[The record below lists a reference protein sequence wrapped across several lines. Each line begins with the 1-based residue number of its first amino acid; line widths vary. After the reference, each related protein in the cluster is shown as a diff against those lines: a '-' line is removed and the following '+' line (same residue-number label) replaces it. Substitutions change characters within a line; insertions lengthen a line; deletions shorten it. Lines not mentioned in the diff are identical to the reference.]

1 MKIAIVTLP
10 DNYPYPYSTSFT
22 WVLIL
27 VCLLSIQYAFTMYAF
42 TMRARLNAFTAEF
55 MKKFAEEHA
64 AAFPNRPTVP
74 EFGYPDC
81 GNGRYG
87 KQLSYT

>member
-1 MKIAIVTLP
+1 
-10 DNYPYPYSTSFT
+10 
-22 WVLIL
+22 
-27 VCLLSIQYAFTMYAF
+27 MYAF
-42 TMRARLNAFTAEF
+42 TMRARANAFTKEF

-64 AAFPNRPTVP
+64 AAFPNRPNVP

-87 KQLSYT
+87 KALSYT